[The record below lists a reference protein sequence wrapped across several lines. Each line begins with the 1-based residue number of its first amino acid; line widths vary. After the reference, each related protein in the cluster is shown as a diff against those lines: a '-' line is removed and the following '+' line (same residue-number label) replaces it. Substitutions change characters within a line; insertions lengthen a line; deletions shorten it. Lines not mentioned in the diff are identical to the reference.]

1 MPPPLLPHLPSADLT
16 PAQPGAPVQSAAGYP
31 GYIEAEFV
39 DVRGRH
45 VRDYLWLLY
54 KYRWL
59 AATCFGVVFGLTCLF
74 TLLTPRVYT
83 ATTRVQV
90 ARQSPIQLQLEEN
103 VLRGDDSDRL
113 VNGSSSFLATQV
125 QALKSRDLAE
135 RVIRQHQL
143 ATSDA
148 FLNPRAGR
156 QGLGG
161 VSGGLLSLLRPRG
174 FTDPG
179 VPPGEDT
186 SSTADVP
193 AALLERYVGWLRV
206 GDLRGTDLV
215 EVSFTTPSPTLAA
228 FLAAAHTQA
237 YIQVNEEARRAT
249 DVTAK
254 EFLGQQMREAR
265 ERVER
270 SQQALR
276 RFATAHPAIA
286 VNEEQKTQ
294 AQRVTEVSSEL
305 TKAEAIRLKLESRF
319 TFLAEP
325 DGDPLAYF
333 IDKPGVQ
340 KIYLSLMELQ
350 AQEAAMSQD
359 LGPKHPDMAALA
371 RQKSMLE
378 RQLQQAVQKETR
390 AVREHY
396 AAAIQRQASLEKKLR
411 DLEAE
416 GVTLRD
422 LGARYDFLKNDLES
436 ARQLHASL
444 MKQQLE
450 TSVNAQLAP
459 SNLRVLERAE
469 VPGRPSKPNVPLNL
483 TLGLL
488 GGLIAACGAA
498 FASDYFDSS
507 VKSTEEAEE
516 LLHLPTLATIP
527 NFALGQRSAYGH
539 PLTNGHD
546 GRAAAARAQQLV
558 VTHEPRSV
566 VAEAFRT
573 LRTAVLFSAPGAAPK
588 LILVTSA
595 TANEGKTVNCL
606 NLAATLAESG
616 SRVLLVDV
624 DLRHPSC
631 HRALGVDNS
640 AGLSNFLAG
649 QTALEGIVHAMETP
663 KLWFIPAGPTP
674 PNPAELVGSKRMK
687 EIMDLA
693 RDEFDFVI
701 LDSPPVTPVSDA
713 LVLARGSDGVVLV
726 VKGQDTPKD
735 VVRRARDQL
744 ALTGAHLLGTVVNN
758 VGPTWGEF
766 RFYQRYYGYYHR
778 PPQLQEGAA

>member
-1 MPPPLLPHLPSADLT
+1 MPHLPSTDVA
-16 PAQPGAPVQSAAGYP
+16 PGAPAPAVSAGYP
-31 GYIEAEFV
+31 GYIEAEYV

-45 VRDYLWLLY
+45 VRDYLWILY

-59 AATCFGVVFGLTCLF
+59 AATCFGLVVGLTCLY

-83 ATTRVQV
+83 AGTRVQV
-90 ARQSPIQLQLEEN
+90 TRESPIQLQLDEN
-103 VLRGDDSDRL
+103 VLRNDDSDRL

-143 ATSDA
+143 AASDA

-156 QGLGG
+156 QGLGEVG
-161 VSGGLLSLLRPRG
+161 GGLLSLLRPRG
-174 FTDPG
+174 MSELDAQT
-179 VPPGEDT
+179 VGEDT
-186 SSTADVP
+186 SSTDDVP
-193 AALLERYVGWLRV
+193 TALLERYTRWLTV
-206 GDLRGTDLV
+206 GDVRGTDLID
-215 EVSFTTPSPTLAA
+215 VSFTTPSPTLSA

-270 SQQALR
+270 AQQTLR
-276 RFATAHPAIA
+276 AFASDHPSIA

-294 AQRVTEVSSEL
+294 SQRVTDVSSEL
-305 TKAEAIRLKLESRF
+305 TKAETIRLKLENRF
-319 TFLAEP
+319 EFLGDP
-325 DGDPLAYF
+325 GRDPLAYF
-333 IDKPGVQ
+333 MDKPGVQ
-340 KIYLSLMELQ
+340 KLYLQLMDLD
-350 AQEAAMSQD
+350 AQYAAMSND
-359 LGPKHPDMAALA
+359 LGPNHPDMAALA
-371 RQKSMLE
+371 RQRTMVGQ
-378 RQLQQAVQKETR
+378 QLKGAVAKETS

-396 AAAIQRQASLEKKLR
+396 AAAVQRQKGLEQKMR
-411 DLEAE
+411 DLESQ
-416 GVTLRD
+416 GVALRD
-422 LGARYDFLKNDLES
+422 LGARYEFLKNDVDS

-469 VPGRPSKPNVPLNL
+469 VPIRPSKPNVPLNL
-483 TLGLL
+483 VLGLV
-488 GGLIAACGAA
+488 GGLVVACGSA
-498 FASDYFDSS
+498 FASEYFDSS

-546 GRAAAARAQQLV
+546 GRSSNGRAQQLV

-573 LRTAVLFSAPGAAPK
+573 LRTAVLFSSPGSAPK

-595 TANEGKTVNCL
+595 TASEGKTVNCL

-631 HRALGVDNS
+631 HRALAIENTT
-640 AGLSNFLAG
+640 GLSNFLAG
-649 QTALEGIVHAMETP
+649 QTGLDGIVHVLETP

-674 PNPAELVGSKRMK
+674 PNPAELVGSNRMR
-687 EIMDLA
+687 ELVDLA
-693 RDEFDFVI
+693 REEFDFVI

-713 LVLARGSDGVVLV
+713 LVLARASDGVVLV
-726 VKGQDTPKD
+726 VKGQDTPRD

>member
-1 MPPPLLPHLPSADLT
+1 MPYLPSTEVASAP
-16 PAQPGAPVQSAAGYP
+16 PAQALPAGSP

-45 VRDYLWLLY
+45 IRDYLWILY

-59 AATCFGVVFGLTCLF
+59 AATCFGVVVGLTCLY

-83 ATTRVQV
+83 AATRVQV
-90 ARQSPIQLQLEEN
+90 TRQSPIQLQLEEN
-103 VLRGDDSDRL
+103 VLRDDEGDRL

-125 QALKSRDLAE
+125 EALKSRDLAE

-161 VSGGLLSLLRPRG
+161 VGGGLLSLLRPRG
-174 FTDPG
+174 MADPG
-179 VPPGEDT
+179 VPPLGEDT
-186 SSTADVP
+186 SSTDDVP
-193 AALLERYVGWLRV
+193 GPLLERYTKWLTV
-206 GDLRGTDLV
+206 GDVRGTDLI
-215 EVSFTTPSPTLAA
+215 EVSFTTPSPALSA

-270 SQQALR
+270 TQQALR
-276 RFATAHPAIA
+276 EFAGEYPAIA

-294 AQRVTEVSSEL
+294 AQRVTDLSSEL

-319 TFLAEP
+319 EFLGDA
-325 DGDPLAYF
+325 DRDPLAYF

-340 KIYLSLMELQ
+340 KLYLQLMDLE
-350 AQEAAMSQD
+350 AQHAALGND
-359 LGPKHPDMAALA
+359 LGPNHPDMAALA
-371 RQKSMLE
+371 RQRSMVDQ
-378 RQLQQAVQKETR
+378 QLKLAVAKETR
-390 AVREHY
+390 AVREHH
-396 AAAIQRQASLEKKLR
+396 AAAAERQKSLEQKLH
-411 DLEAE
+411 DLEVQ

-422 LGARYDFLKNDLES
+422 LGARYEFLKNDVES

-444 MKQQLE
+444 LKQQLE

-488 GGLIAACGAA
+488 GGLVAACGAA
-498 FASDYFDSS
+498 FASEYFDSS

-546 GRAAAARAQQLV
+546 GRSGIGRAQQLV

-573 LRTAVLFSAPGAAPK
+573 LRTAVLFSTPGAAPK

-595 TANEGKTVNCL
+595 TASEGKTVNCL

-631 HRALGVDNS
+631 HRALGIENTT
-640 AGLSNFLAG
+640 GLSNFLAG
-649 QTALEGIVHAMETP
+649 QAALEGIVHMLEKP
-663 KLWFIPAGPTP
+663 NLWFIPGGPTP
-674 PNPAELVGSKRMK
+674 PNPAELVGSSRMR
-687 EIMDLA
+687 EMIDLA
-693 RDEFDFVI
+693 REEFDFVI

-713 LVLARGSDGVVLV
+713 LVLARASDGVVLV
-726 VKGQDTPKD
+726 VKGQDTPRD

-758 VGPTWGEF
+758 VGPTWGDF

-778 PPQLQEGAA
+778 PQLQEGAA

>member
-1 MPPPLLPHLPSADLT
+1 MPHLPSTDVA
-16 PAQPGAPVQSAAGYP
+16 PGAPAQAVPVGYP

-45 VRDYLWLLY
+45 LRDYLWILY

-59 AATCFGVVFGLTCLF
+59 AATCFGVVFGLTSLY
-74 TLLTPRVYT
+74 TLLTPRLYT
-83 ATTRVQV
+83 AATRVQV
-90 ARQSPIQLQLEEN
+90 TRESPIQLQLDEN

-113 VNGSSSFLATQV
+113 VNGNSSFLATQV

-135 RVIRQHQL
+135 RVIRQHEL

-161 VSGGLLSLLRPRG
+161 VGGGLLSLLRPRG
-174 FTDPG
+174 MSDPAA
-179 VPPGEDT
+179 PALGEDT
-186 SSTADVP
+186 SSTDDVP
-193 AALLERYVGWLRV
+193 SALLERYTRWLTV
-206 GDLRGTDLV
+206 GDVRGTDLI
-215 EVSFTTPSPTLAA
+215 EVSFTTPSPTLSA

-270 SQQALR
+270 AQQALR
-276 RFATAHPAIA
+276 GFAAEHPAIA
-286 VNEEQKTQ
+286 VNEEEKTQ
-294 AQRVTEVSSEL
+294 AQRVTDVSSEL

-319 TFLAEP
+319 EFLGDA
-325 DGDPLAYF
+325 DRDPLAYF

-340 KIYLSLMELQ
+340 KLYLQLMDLE
-350 AQEAAMSQD
+350 AQHAALSND
-359 LGPKHPDMAALA
+359 LGPNHPDMAALM
-371 RQKSMLE
+371 RQHSMVDQ
-378 RQLQQAVQKETR
+378 QLKLAVAKETR

-396 AAAIQRQASLEKKLR
+396 AAAVERQKSLEQKMQE
-411 DLEAE
+411 LEAQ
-416 GVTLRD
+416 GVALRD
-422 LGARYDFLKNDLES
+422 LGARYEFLKNDVES

-488 GGLIAACGAA
+488 GGLVAACGAA
-498 FASDYFDSS
+498 FASEYFDSS

-546 GRAAAARAQQLV
+546 GRSGIGRAQQLV

-573 LRTAVLFSAPGAAPK
+573 LRTAVLFSTPGAAPK

-595 TANEGKTVNCL
+595 TASEGKTVNCL

-631 HRALGVDNS
+631 HRALGIENTT
-640 AGLSNFLAG
+640 GLSNFLAG
-649 QTALEGIVHAMETP
+649 QAALEGIVHMLEKP
-663 KLWFIPAGPTP
+663 KLWFIPGGPTP
-674 PNPAELVGSKRMK
+674 PNPAELVGSSRMR
-687 EIMDLA
+687 EMIDLA
-693 RDEFDFVI
+693 REEFDFVI
-701 LDSPPVTPVSDA
+701 LDSSPVTPVSDA
-713 LVLARGSDGVVLV
+713 LVLARASDGVVLV
-726 VKGQDTPKD
+726 VKGQDTPRD

-758 VGPTWGEF
+758 VGPTWGDF

-778 PPQLQEGAA
+778 PQLQEGAA

>member
-1 MPPPLLPHLPSADLT
+1 MPYLPSTEVAPT
-16 PAQPGAPVQSAAGYP
+16 PPAPPVAAGYP

-45 VRDYLWLLY
+45 IRDYLWILY

-59 AATCFGVVFGLTCLF
+59 AATCFGVVFGLTCLY

-90 ARQSPIQLQLEEN
+90 TRQSPIQLQLEEN

-143 ATSDA
+143 AESDA

-156 QGLGG
+156 QGLGAVG
-161 VSGGLLSLLRPRG
+161 GGLLSLLRPRG
-174 FTDPG
+174 MHEAGRPTL
-179 VPPGEDT
+179 GEDT
-186 SSTADVP
+186 SSTDDVP
-193 AALLERYVGWLRV
+193 PELLQRYTGWLTV
-206 GDLRGTDLV
+206 GDVRGTDLV
-215 EVSFTTPSPTLAA
+215 DVGFTTPSPSLSA

-270 SQQALR
+270 AQQALR
-276 RFATAHPAIA
+276 AFAAEHPAIA

-294 AQRVTEVSSEL
+294 EQRVSDVSSEL
-305 TKAEAIRLKLESRF
+305 TKAEATRLKLESRF
-319 TFLAEP
+319 EFLGTGGS
-325 DGDPLAYF
+325 DTLAYF
-333 IDKPGVQ
+333 IEKPGVQ
-340 KIYLSLMELQ
+340 KLYLQLMDLE
-350 AQEAAMSQD
+350 AQQAAMSND
-359 LGPKHPDMAALA
+359 LGPKHPDMAALV
-371 RQKSMLE
+371 RQKTMLE
-378 RQLQQAVQKETR
+378 QQLKQAVAKETR

-396 AAAIQRQASLEKKLR
+396 AAALERQKTLEGKLR
-411 DLEAE
+411 DLEAQ

-422 LGARYDFLKNDLES
+422 LGARYEFLKNDVES

-444 MKQQLE
+444 LKQQLE

-459 SNLRVLERAE
+459 SNVRVLERAE
-469 VPGRPSKPNVPLNL
+469 VPARPSKPNVPLNL

-488 GGLIAACGAA
+488 GGLVAGCGAA

-546 GRAAAARAQQLV
+546 ARNGHGRAHQLV
-558 VTHEPRSV
+558 VAHEPRSV

-573 LRTAVLFSAPGAAPK
+573 LRTAVLFSTPGAAPK

-595 TANEGKTVNCL
+595 TASEGKTVNCL
-606 NLAATLAESG
+606 NLASSLAESG

-631 HRALGVDNS
+631 HRALGLENTT
-640 AGLSNFLAG
+640 GLSNFLTG
-649 QTALEGIVHAMETP
+649 HVELTSLVHVLETP
-663 KLWFIPAGPTP
+663 RLWFIPAGPTP
-674 PNPAELVGSKRMK
+674 PNPAELVGSKRMN
-687 EIMDLA
+687 EIMELA
-693 RDEFDFVI
+693 REEFDFVI

-713 LVLARGSDGVVLV
+713 LVLARASDGVVLV
-726 VKGQDTPKD
+726 VKGQDTPRD

-778 PPQLQEGAA
+778 PPQVQEGMA

>member
-1 MPPPLLPHLPSADLT
+1 MPAHLPATEVT
-16 PAQPGAPVQSAAGYP
+16 PAPPAQQRVPAGYP
-31 GYIEAEFV
+31 GYIEAEYV

-45 VRDYLWLLY
+45 VRDYLWILY

-59 AATCFGVVFGLTCLF
+59 AGTSFGVVFGLAALF
-74 TLLTPRVYT
+74 TLLTARVYT

-90 ARQSPIQLQLEEN
+90 ARTSPIQLQLEEN
-103 VLRGDDSDRL
+103 VLRGDENDRL

-125 QALKSRDLAE
+125 EALRSRDLAE

-143 ATSDA
+143 GSSQT
-148 FLNPRAGR
+148 FMNPRAGR
-156 QGLGG
+156 EGLGAVG
-161 VSGGLLSLLRPRG
+161 TGLLSLLRPRG
-174 FTDPG
+174 FRDAAPPAAGDDPS
-179 VPPGEDT
+179 DT
-186 SSTADVP
+186 GDVP
-193 AALLERYVGWLRV
+193 SELLQRYMAWLRV
-206 GDLRGTDLV
+206 GDVRGTDLV
-215 EVSFTTPSPTLAA
+215 EVSFTTPSPTLSA

-237 YIQVNEEARRAT
+237 YIQLNEEARRAT

-270 SQQALR
+270 AQQALR
-276 RFATAHPAIA
+276 RFAAEHPAIA

-305 TKAEAIRLKLESRF
+305 TKAEATRLKLESRF
-319 TFLAEP
+319 KFLAEP
-325 DGDPLAYF
+325 DVDPQAYF
-333 IDKPGVQ
+333 IEKPGVQ
-340 KIYLSLMELQ
+340 KLYLQLMELQ
-350 AQEAAMSQD
+350 AQEAGLSQE
-359 LGPKHPDMAALA
+359 LGPKHPDMAALV
-371 RQKSMLE
+371 RQKHMLGT
-378 RQLQQAVQKETR
+378 QLAQAVAKETR

-396 AAAIQRQASLEKKLR
+396 AAAVGRQASLEKKLR
-411 DLEAE
+411 DLEGQ
-416 GVTLRD
+416 GVALRD
-422 LGARYDFLKNDLES
+422 LGARYDFLRNDVES

-459 SNLRVLERAE
+459 SNLRVVERAE
-469 VPGRPSKPNVPLNL
+469 VPARPSKPNVPLNL

-488 GGLIAACGAA
+488 GGLVVACGAA
-498 FASDYFDSS
+498 FASEYFDSS

-539 PLTNGHD
+539 PLTNGHTAQNGT
-546 GRAAAARAQQLV
+546 GRVRQLV

-566 VAEAFRT
+566 VAEAFRA
-573 LRTAVLFSAPGAAPK
+573 LRTAVLFSTPGAAPK

-595 TANEGKTVNCL
+595 TASEGKTVNCL

-616 SRVLLVDV
+616 SRVLVVDV

-631 HRALGVDNS
+631 HRAFGVENTI
-640 AGLSNFLAG
+640 GLSNFLAG
-649 QTALEGIVHAMETP
+649 QTNLDPIVRP
-663 KLWFIPAGPTP
+663 LDRPRLWFIPAGPTP
-674 PNPAELVGSKRMK
+674 PNPAELVGSKRMG
-687 EIMDLA
+687 ELIELA

-713 LVLARGSDGVVLV
+713 LMLARASDGVVLV

-744 ALTGAHLLGTVVNN
+744 ALAGAHLLGTVLNN

-778 PPQLQEGAA
+778 PQIQEGAA

>member
-1 MPPPLLPHLPSADLT
+1 MPYLPSTEVAHA
-16 PAQPGAPVQSAAGYP
+16 PAAQAVATGSP

-45 VRDYLWLLY
+45 IRDYLWILY

-59 AATCFGVVFGLTCLF
+59 AATCFGVVFGLTFLY

-83 ATTRVQV
+83 AGTRVQV
-90 ARQSPIQLQLEEN
+90 TRESPIQLQLDEN
-103 VLRGDDSDRL
+103 VLRGDDEGDRL
-113 VNGSSSFLATQV
+113 INGSSSFLATQV

-161 VSGGLLSLLRPRG
+161 VGGGLLSLLRPRG
-174 FTDPG
+174 MTDPAA
-179 VPPGEDT
+179 PALGEDT
-186 SSTADVP
+186 SSTDDVP
-193 AALLERYVGWLRV
+193 SALLERYTRWLTV
-206 GDLRGTDLV
+206 GDVRGTDLI
-215 EVSFTTPSPTLAA
+215 EVSFTTPSPTLSA

-270 SQQALR
+270 AQQALR
-276 RFATAHPAIA
+276 GFAAEHPSIA

-319 TFLAEP
+319 EFLGES
-325 DGDPLAYF
+325 GRDPLAYF

-340 KIYLSLMELQ
+340 KLYLQLMDLD
-350 AQEAAMSQD
+350 AQHAALSND
-359 LGPKHPDMAALA
+359 LGPNHPDMAALA
-371 RQKSMLE
+371 RQQSMVDQ
-378 RQLQQAVQKETR
+378 QLKLAVAKETR
-390 AVREHY
+390 AVREYY
-396 AAAIQRQASLEKKLR
+396 AAAVERQKSLEQKMR
-411 DLEAE
+411 ELEAQ

-422 LGARYDFLKNDLES
+422 LGARYEFLKNDVES

-444 MKQQLE
+444 LKQQLE

-488 GGLIAACGAA
+488 GGLVAACSAA
-498 FASDYFDSS
+498 FASEYFDSS

-546 GRAAAARAQQLV
+546 ARNNGRAQQLV

-573 LRTAVLFSAPGAAPK
+573 LRTAVLFSTPGAAPK

-595 TANEGKTVNCL
+595 TASEGKTVNCL

-631 HRALGVDNS
+631 HRALGIENTT
-640 AGLSNFLAG
+640 GLSNFLAG
-649 QTALEGIVHAMETP
+649 QAALEGIVHVLEKP
-663 KLWFIPAGPTP
+663 KLWFIPGGPTP
-674 PNPAELVGSKRMK
+674 PNPAELVGSSRMR
-687 EIMDLA
+687 EMIDLA
-693 RDEFDFVI
+693 REEFDFVI

-713 LVLARGSDGVVLV
+713 LVLARASDGVVLV
-726 VKGQDTPKD
+726 VKGQDTPRD

-758 VGPTWGEF
+758 VGPTWGDF

-778 PPQLQEGAA
+778 PQLQEGAA